1 MSTKF
6 YFPSRASQRWLRV
19 GPLAGD
25 LDRFAIRLKAQG
37 YPKQRHTA
45 KRIFERLRD
54 EHGFTGGYT
63 IVKDYVRE
71 HHHRRREMF
80 VPLTHPPGHAQA
92 DFGEAW
98 AVIAGVKQKGT
109 HPVKA
114 AGREV

>member
-1 MSTKF
+1 M
-6 YFPSRASQRWLRV
+6 
-19 GPLAGD
+19 
-25 LDRFAIRLKAQG
+25 
-37 YPKQRHTA
+37 
-45 KRIFERLRD
+45 
-54 EHGFTGGYT
+54 
-63 IVKDYVRE
+63 KDYVRE